1 VKYSALL
8 QLVTPRRQ
16 TLLLIL
22 SLLLFSS
29 AISLANPWIAG
40 ILTETLLNGPAE
52 GKPGLRTILV
62 AWLGLVAVRSIV
74 SISSQYAI
82 SITGEK
88 MLVGL
93 RSRLYEHMQIL
104 PMRYFHERSPGESL
118 ALLSNEASTVSYF
131 VTNTLVQLLPLSL
144 TLIGALAIMF
154 MLDAQIA
161 LLAALLLPIYYL
173 AMKIIGRRLRPLSAA
188 WMESY
193 SRMYSLVEENL
204 GMLPMIKAF
213 VREKLEEG
221 RFETRNQ
228 ELFSISRRQILV
240 NAILGPSITFLASA
254 GLLLLLW
261 MGISHVESGQLET
274 SALVSLLLYAI
285 LLTQPISGLANV
297 YGQVQSTR
305 GAADRLQAF
314 FAEQAEPDEK
324 GQTDLP
330 AVKGSIEFN
339 DVSFSY
345 PGRDPVL
352 KHFNLKIDAGET
364 LAITGPNGA
373 GKSTL
378 AYLLMRFDNPSSG
391 RILIDDNDI
400 SQYNLKS
407 LREQIGIVSQNT
419 LLLNG
424 TIRDNLVYGRF
435 NATDE
440 EIEKAAF
447 AARANEFIEQ
457 LPDDYNT
464 IIGDQGNKL
473 SGGQRQRL
481 SLSRTLMKDPPILIL
496 DEATSMFDPDGE
508 AGFIEEC
515 RDLIHQR
522 TVILI
527 THRPASLAL
536 ADRVIKLEKQVF

>member
-1 VKYSALL
+1 
-8 QLVTPRRQ
+8 
-16 TLLLIL
+16 
-22 SLLLFSS
+22 
-29 AISLANPWIAG
+29 
-40 ILTETLLNGPAE
+40 
-52 GKPGLRTILV
+52 V
-62 AWLGLVAVRSIV
+62 AWLGLVAIRSIV
-74 SISSQYAI
+74 SISSQYVI

-173 AMKIIGRRLRPLSAA
+173 AMKVIGRRLRPLSAA

-213 VREKLEEG
+213 VREKIEES

-228 ELFSISRRQILV
+228 DLFSISRRQILV

-274 SALVSLLLYAI
+274 SGLVSLLLYAM

-305 GAADRLQAF
+305 GAADRLQVF

-345 PGRDPVL
+345 PGRDPLL

-400 SQYNLKS
+400 SQFNLKS

-424 TIRDNLVYGRF
+424 TVRDNLV
-435 NATDE
+435 
-440 EIEKAAF
+440 
-447 AARANEFIEQ
+447 
-457 LPDDYNT
+457 
-464 IIGDQGNKL
+464 
-473 SGGQRQRL
+473 
-481 SLSRTLMKDPPILIL
+481 
-496 DEATSMFDPDGE
+496 
-508 AGFIEEC
+508 
-515 RDLIHQR
+515 
-522 TVILI
+522 
-527 THRPASLAL
+527 
-536 ADRVIKLEKQVF
+536 

>member
-1 VKYSALL
+1 M
-8 QLVTPRRQ
+8 
-16 TLLLIL
+16 
-22 SLLLFSS
+22 
-29 AISLANPWIAG
+29 
-40 ILTETLLNGPAE
+40 
-52 GKPGLRTILV
+52 
-62 AWLGLVAVRSIV
+62 AWLGLVAIRSIV
-74 SISSQYAI
+74 SISSQYVI

-173 AMKIIGRRLRPLSAA
+173 AMKVIGRRLRPLSAA

-213 VREKLEEG
+213 VREKIEES

-228 ELFSISRRQILV
+228 DLFSISRRQILV

-274 SALVSLLLYAI
+274 SGLVSLLLYAM

-305 GAADRLQAF
+305 GAADRLQVF

-345 PGRDPVL
+345 PGRDPLL

-400 SQYNLKS
+400 SQFNLKS

-424 TIRDNLVYGRF
+424 TVRDNLVYGRF
-435 NATDE
+435 DASEE
-440 EIEKAAF
+440 EIETAAL

-464 IIGDQGNKL
+464 IIGDQGIKL

-481 SLSRTLMKDPPILIL
+481 SLARTLMKDPPILIL
-496 DEATSMFDPDGE
+496 DEATSMFDPEGE
-508 AGFIEEC
+508 AGFIDEC
-515 RDLIHQR
+515 KDLLHQR

-536 ADRVIKLEKQVF
+536 ADRIIKLEKQVC